1 MNELSTPEQEI
12 WVIQR
17 YNRYIREHMAKVAK
31 LLDLKQTP
39 SPTWARHSFATNLN
53 NSGVV
58 PYKYISDSMGHS
70 GGNDITSNYI
80 GAYPLEKM
88 LEYNYYLLNEK
99 SKETSTVVD
108 KKALLDMLKGLSEED
123 RMELISNLSGE

>member
-1 MNELSTPEQEI
+1 MDFLLKSPHSSCLIFNLSYFFQKTPEQEI

-31 LLDLKQTP
+31 LIGLEQTP

-58 PYKYISDSMGHS
+58 PYNKYISNSMGHS
-70 GGNDITSNYI
+70 GGSDITSNYI
-80 GAYPLEKM
+80 GAYPLAKM
-88 LEYNYYLLNEK
+88 LGLMRSL
-99 SKETSTVVD
+99 
-108 KKALLDMLKGLSEED
+108 KKLPQL
-123 RMELISNLSGE
+123 